1 MENEKIKG
9 VFIPLEIWNIKN
21 LNINEKLILSDI
33 YNKEKQTEKKEY
45 NTKAETLK
53 EFLNIEAFTVKDI
66 FNTLQKKGYILS
78 NPEIHRN
85 QGNFKKSISRR
96 HIIQDNFLN
105 AVRFKIPDDNIFLRN
120 GKKGIFFNLQDIF
133 FLNSWNYSKNR
144 KAKKED
150 KQIKLSSKTRNKH
163 LILILIIR
171 KISFFHNNN
180 LFARFKIKDIVEF
193 TGIERKTTAEYIK
206 ILTNKDLYGQTEIRF
221 LYKLSDIEAY
231 NELFNKL
238 KDTPILTDYKSPEK
252 EIEVITAEGETEK
265 MQLGNMD
272 NLYFINLDDMEKMG
286 INTGNLINNKK

>member
-21 LNINEKLILSDI
+21 LNINEKLVLSDI
-33 YNKEKQTEKKEY
+33 YNKEKQSEKKEY
-45 NTKAETLK
+45 NTKAETLT
-53 EFLNIEAFTVKDI
+53 EILNIEAFTVKDI

-171 KISFFHNNN
+171 KIAFFHNNN

-206 ILTNKDLYGQTEIRF
+206 ILTSKDLYKQKEIRF

-238 KDTPILTDYKSPEK
+238 KDTPILTDYKSSEK

-272 NLYFINLDDMEKMG
+272 NLYFINLDDMEKIG

>member
-9 VFIPLEIWNIKN
+9 IFIPLEIWSIKN
-21 LNINEKLILSDI
+21 LNINEKLVLSDI
-33 YNKEKQTEKKEY
+33 YNKEKQSEKKEY

-53 EFLNIEAFTVKDI
+53 EFLKIDI
-66 FNTLQKKGYILS
+66 FTARNIFNKLQSKGYITS
-78 NPEIHRN
+78 NSEIYRN
-85 QGNFKKSISRR
+85 QGAYKKTIARR
-96 HIIQDNFLN
+96 YILKDNFLN
-105 AVRFKIPDDNIFLRN
+105 AVRFRIPDDNIFLRN
-120 GKKGIFFNLQDIF
+120 GEKGIFFNLQDIF
-133 FLNSWNYSKNR
+133 FLNSWNCSGER
-144 KAKKED
+144 KLKEEN

>member
-21 LNINEKLILSDI
+21 LNINEKLVLSDI
-33 YNKEKQTEKKEY
+33 YNKEKQSEKKEY

-78 NPEIHRN
+78 NPEVHRN

-105 AVRFKIPDDNIFLRN
+105 AIRFKIPDDNIFLRN
-120 GKKGIFFNLQDIF
+120 GEKGVFFNLQDIF

-171 KISFFHNNN
+171 KIAFFHNNN

-221 LYKLSDIEAY
+221 LYKLSDIEVY

-238 KDTPILTDYKSPEK
+238 KDTPILTDYKSTEK
-252 EIEVITAEGETEK
+252 EIEVITAEGKIEK
-265 MQLGNMD
+265 ILLGNMD
-272 NLYFINLDDMEKMG
+272 NLYYINLADMEKIG

>member
-9 VFIPLEIWNIKN
+9 IFIPLEIWSIKN
-21 LNINEKLILSDI
+21 LNINEKLVLSDI
-33 YNKEKQTEKKEY
+33 YNKEKQSEKKEY
-45 NTKAETLK
+45 NTKAETLT
-53 EFLNIEAFTVKDI
+53 EILSINSDTVKDI

-78 NPEIHRN
+78 NPEVHRN

-120 GKKGIFFNLQDIF
+120 GEKGVFFNLQDIF
-133 FLNSWNYSKNR
+133 FLNSWKYSKNR

-150 KQIKLSSKTRNKH
+150 KEINLTSKLRNKH

-171 KISFFHNNN
+171 KIAFFHNNN
-180 LFARFKIKDIVEF
+180 LFARFKIKDISDF
-193 TGIERKTTAEYIK
+193 TGMTRQSIKTYLE
-206 ILTNKDLYGQTEIRF
+206 ILTSKDLYRQTEIRF

-238 KDTPILTDYKSPEK
+238 KDSPILTDYKSTEK
-252 EIEVITAEGETEK
+252 EIEVITAEGDTEK
-265 MQLGNMD
+265 ILLGNMD
-272 NLYFINLDDMEKMG
+272 NLYYINLADMEKTG